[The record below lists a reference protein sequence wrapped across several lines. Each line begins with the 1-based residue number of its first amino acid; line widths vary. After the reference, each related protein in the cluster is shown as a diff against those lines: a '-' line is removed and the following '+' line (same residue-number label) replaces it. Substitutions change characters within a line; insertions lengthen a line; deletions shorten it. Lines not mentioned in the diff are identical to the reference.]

1 MNHAAYAY
9 SLPDLKYLGGADVGS
24 DPDWVTFSSDSKT
37 VYVACAE
44 ANLVSAI
51 DVASI
56 KEVARIPVGESPK
69 RNTTVTLR

>member
-9 SLPDLKYLGGADVGS
+9 SLPDLKYLGGTNVGA
-24 DPDWVTFSSDSKT
+24 DPDWITFSSDSKT
-37 VYVACAE
+37 VYVACSD
-44 ANLVSAI
+44 ANSVSAI

-56 KEVARIPVGESPK
+56 KEVARIPVGEAPK